1 MKKKVYRVHK
11 LVRWIQKKYRR
22 RAGIRAARAALLDR
36 YWTILAGQ
44 IAKRND
50 GLEEPDPCAE
60 LILRKFGFVQKEV
73 RQELLRE
80 WLHAAARLYGAAFH
94 QWRMMYAESD
104 RCDKESC
111 QELVAQELRG
121 IGKSYG
127 QHEYE
132 LELRLPENQFEL
144 TEEFKA
150 AFGDLLFDGQNHNIT
165 ECERLGLPDPFPAEQ
180 TEAQKHTFSPD
191 PADRV
196 YTDEAFTGPKVPRLK
211 YLPSRAIML
220 KLMRAC
226 IQLSE
231 PSELWYKC

>member
-1 MKKKVYRVHK
+1 MHKKVYRVHK
-11 LVRWIQKKYRR
+11 LVKWIQKKYRR
-22 RAGIRAARAALLDR
+22 RAGIRVARASLLDR
-36 YWTILAGQ
+36 YWTVLVDK
-44 IAKRND
+44 IAKRNEE
-50 GLEEPDPCAE
+50 LEEPDPFAT
-60 LILRKFGFVQKEV
+60 LILKKFGFVKKEV

-94 QWRMMYAESD
+94 QWRMMYSESD
-104 RCDKESC
+104 RCDKERC
-111 QELVAQELRG
+111 QELIARELRH

-144 TEEFKA
+144 SDEFKKGFA
-150 AFGDLLFDGQNHNIT
+150 DILYDGQTHNIT
-165 ECERLGLPDPFPAEQ
+165 ACERLGLPDPFPGEQ
-180 TEAQKHTFSPD
+180 SDAQKHTISPN

-196 YTDEAFTGPKVPRLK
+196 YQGKSFASIKAPRLK

-226 IQLSE
+226 IGL
-231 PSELWYKC
+231 